1 MEEIQIIS
9 TCLVGV
15 SSNSNN
21 GNKLISQNIE
31 MTPWDLQFL
40 LVDTIQKGL
49 LFKKPTLQ
57 QQEKNNTTM
66 FKSLISASLVE
77 HLKTALSRTLDFF
90 PPLAG
95 RFTATKNPE
104 DDSITSFS
112 ITCNN
117 SGAEFTH
124 AIAPELTVR
133 KIFESCYVPTIVH
146 SLFPLNKVCNMQ
158 CVSKP
163 LLGVQVTELVDGYFI
178 GCTMSHSLGDGTC
191 FWHFFN
197 SWAEISRGSEF
208 ISRFPVLKRWFP
220 ENMKPPIQLPL
231 KLDDEKLYECI
242 MELPPLKERIFHLS
256 KESVSKLKAKANSE
270 IGTKSISSLQA
281 FLAHLWRSVT
291 RCRQVNANEEVT
303 LTIIIGTRT
312 RLNPPLPE
320 GYWGNAAYFK
330 PIKITSGEILEKGL
344 GFVALQMNKIV
355 ASQNHE
361 EVVNIYKGWVEKPV
375 IFTKDLIFKAN
386 NRLAISSSSKF
397 SVYSCDFGWGK
408 PVAVRSGM
416 ANKGDGKVTLF
427 PGVEEGSVDIEVC
440 LVPETLLAMEN
451 DKEFMEFVTV

>member
-1 MEEIQIIS
+1 MEEVQIIS
-9 TCLVGV
+9 TCLVGA
-15 SSNSNN
+15 SSNSSN
-21 GNKLISQNIE
+21 GSKLISQNIE

-49 LFKKPTLQ
+49 LFKKPTPQ
-57 QQEKNNTTM
+57 QQEKNNTNM
-66 FKSLISASLVE
+66 FKSLTSTVSLVD
-77 HLKTALSRTLDFF
+77 HLKTSLSRTLDFF

-95 RFTATKNPE
+95 RFSATKNPN

-112 ITCNN
+112 ITCDN

-124 AIAPELTVR
+124 AIAQELTV
-133 KIFESCYVPTIVH
+133 KEILESCYVPTIVH
-146 SLFPLNKVCNMQ
+146 SLFPLNKVRNMQ
-158 CVSKP
+158 CVTKP

-178 GCTMSHSLGDGTC
+178 GCTMSHSVGDGTC

-197 SWAEISRGSEF
+197 SWAEISHGFEF
-208 ISRFPVLKRWFP
+208 ISRFPVLTRWFP
-220 ENMKPPIQLPL
+220 ENIKTPIQLPL
-231 KLDDEKLYECI
+231 KLDDEKLYEC

-256 KESVSKLKAKANSE
+256 KESVCKLKAKANSE
-270 IGTKSISSLQA
+270 MGTKSISSLQA

-291 RCRQVNANEEVT
+291 LCRQVNANEEVT

-330 PIKITSGEILEKGL
+330 PIKITAGEILEKGL
-344 GFVALQMNKIV
+344 GWAALQMNKVV
-355 ASQNHE
+355 ASQNYE
-361 EVVNIYKGWVEKPV
+361 EVVNLYEGWVEKPV
-375 IFTKDLIFKAN
+375 IFSRNALFVA
-386 NRLAISSSSKF
+386 NRLTISSSPKF
-397 SVYSCDFGWGK
+397 SIYSCDFGWGK

-451 DKEFMEFVTV
+451 DSEFMEFVTV